1 MVSWWVAYKC
11 CNTKNKNPN
20 LTFFSLLIKTKIA
33 KIWKN
38 RINRTDFPK
47 IMDRWEERLE
57 ESYLNKY
64 VDLRRRLMN
73 SKDEFTLISLLI
85 CNI

>member
-1 MVSWWVAYKC
+1 
-11 CNTKNKNPN
+11 
-20 LTFFSLLIKTKIA
+20 
-33 KIWKN
+33 
-38 RINRTDFPK
+38 
-47 IMDRWEERLE
+47 MDQWEERLE

>member
-1 MVSWWVAYKC
+1 
-11 CNTKNKNPN
+11 
-20 LTFFSLLIKTKIA
+20 
-33 KIWKN
+33 
-38 RINRTDFPK
+38 
-47 IMDRWEERLE
+47 MDQWEERLE

-64 VDLRRRLMN
+64 VDLRRRLMI